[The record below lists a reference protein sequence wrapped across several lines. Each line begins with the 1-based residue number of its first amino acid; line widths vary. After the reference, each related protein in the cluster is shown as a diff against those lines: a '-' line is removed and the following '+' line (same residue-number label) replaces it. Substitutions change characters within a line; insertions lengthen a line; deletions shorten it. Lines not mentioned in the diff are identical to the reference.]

1 MIQIDEDEFET
12 RGFERGE
19 DAVYI
24 NGRKSTW
31 NANSNARHAG
41 KTPDSGRPSRTPG
54 VSERQARVE
63 RPSGSAPSGSH
74 ARGSESQLGKPEVS
88 DADSEGA
95 SLDNANPAGT
105 SSRTPRRKAPG
116 EAPLNRNAQRSLD
129 LMERAFL
136 TLVVQKP
143 SDKITV
149 ADIARE
155 AGLNRGTFYAHFGGI
170 ADLERYVMERL
181 TQRVMDIA
189 GEWESIPFFDDPM
202 PILNELAKLIEEHRE
217 TFEKMAGPRGMEPLV
232 RAAEHDLRKR
242 VHKQIV
248 EQYGDVEK
256 ARAAVVAADYIVNGI
271 TGAYQSWLNGDYGS
285 HTLTDVNR
293 ELAKLIRA
301 TGQALACSE
310 GSDFVGRP

>member
-1 MIQIDEDEFET
+1 MIQTGEDEFET
-12 RGFERGE
+12 REYERGK
-19 DAVYI
+19 DVVYI
-24 NGRKSTW
+24 NGRKSSW
-31 NANSNARHAG
+31 SAG
-41 KTPDSGRPSRTPG
+41 NKTQAADGAPDAGRPSSASAASGRQETGENPHSSTP
-54 VSERQARVE
+54 
-63 RPSGSAPSGSH
+63 
-74 ARGSESQLGKPEVS
+74 SESRMS
-88 DADSEGA
+88 
-95 SLDNANPAGT
+95 
-105 SSRTPRRKAPG
+105 RRKAPG
-116 EAPLNRNAQRSLD
+116 EVPLNRNAQRSLD

-170 ADLERYVMERL
+170 ADLERYVMERM

-189 GEWESIPFFDDPM
+189 AEWESLPFFDDPM

-248 EQYGDVEK
+248 EQYGNAEK

-285 HTLTDVNR
+285 HTLADVNN

-301 TGQALACSE
+301 TGQALGCDEGRE
-310 GSDFVGRP
+310 GSDFIGRS